1 MTTCMELTV
10 DETWHTNPFKLTRKQ
25 ALNEKMPGDDV
36 KYQANSV
43 YLFFQVNISK
53 DA

>member
-1 MTTCMELTV
+1 MTIDAGILGV
-10 DETWHTNPFKLTRKQ
+10 GTWHTNPFKLTRKR

-36 KYQANSV
+36 MYQASNV
-43 YLFFQVNISK
+43 YLFFQVNFSK